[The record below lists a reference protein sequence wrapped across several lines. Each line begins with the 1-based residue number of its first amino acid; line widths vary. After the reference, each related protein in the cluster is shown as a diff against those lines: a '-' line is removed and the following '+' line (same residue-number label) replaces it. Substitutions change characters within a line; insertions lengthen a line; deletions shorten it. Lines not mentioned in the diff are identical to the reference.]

1 MSLWHLKVL
10 FFSAYNIECRLP
22 RQRKGPEPGSYTP
35 RDERIVRRTKAERSE

>member
-22 RQRKGPEPGSYTP
+22 RQRKGPEPGSYTL
-35 RDERIVRRTKAERSE
+35 RDERIVRRTSGKSE